1 MANLCTGD
9 FKPLIVLMLTNV
21 WLAQASKIRN
31 QGTKRTPSSWSDELG
46 IVVVIFLPVCPSS
59 GAYCCILRR
68 ITATILRY
76 SSAVGVPRRPE
87 PPAPGCEMRSR
98 RLQARDPENCH
109 PIYPSEDGGMKGKLA
124 DREPRPAKSQEEV
137 QAASFPSLCIR
148 VCGWRARRGEMRSKG
163 VRAAASAPKNKACK
177 GSEG

>member
-59 GAYCCILRR
+59 GPYCCILRR

-109 PIYPSEDGGMKGKLA
+109 PIYPSEYGGMKGKLA
-124 DREPRPAKSQEEV
+124 GQRTKTCKKPGRS
-137 QAASFPSLCIR
+137 ASRFVSLPLHQGLRLESPERRDALKRGQGCSLC
-148 VCGWRARRGEMRSKG
+148 S
-163 VRAAASAPKNKACK
+163 
-177 GSEG
+177 